1 MNKIPPV
8 KTLQTERFASPN
20 VLAATS
26 MTSLL
31 MKVRSEAV
39 NPVVSIVIGR
49 LHSSQS
55 EIQQALAASFAA
67 PAANF

>member
-1 MNKIPPV
+1 MNKIQPV
-8 KTLQTERFASPN
+8 KTLQTEGFASPN

-39 NPVVSIVIGR
+39 NPVVSM